1 MIRVLVNG
9 ALGRMGTE
17 VCKTVMEQK
26 DMDLS
31 GVVDINGAGK
41 TIPYYDGGVFG
52 VDTDLENAITCTRP
66 DVVVD
71 FTRPDVVMDNLRK
84 IISMG
89 VNAVVGTTGFTKI
102 PSSFASS
109 NSLRSFFPEKEMTV
123 SSSTSGTI

>member
-1 MIRVLVNG
+1 MRLEEW
-9 ALGRMGTE
+9 GTE

-31 GVVDINGAGK
+31 GVVDINGADK

-89 VNAVVGTTGFTKI
+89 VNAVVGTTGFTKENLEEI
-102 PSSFASS
+102 DKLAS
-109 NSLRSFFPEKEMTV
+109 EKGV
-123 SSSTSGTI
+123 GVLIALILHWVQ

>member
-31 GVVDINGAGK
+31 GVVDINGADK

-52 VDTDLENAITCTRP
+52 VDTDLENALPAPVQMLLLILP
-66 DVVVD
+66 V
-71 FTRPDVVMDNLRK
+71 PML
-84 IISMG
+84 
-89 VNAVVGTTGFTKI
+89 
-102 PSSFASS
+102 
-109 NSLRSFFPEKEMTV
+109 
-123 SSSTSGTI
+123 

>member
-52 VDTDLENAITCTRP
+52 VDTDLEIRIWKTLLPAHVRMLLLILP
-66 DVVVD
+66 V
-71 FTRPDVVMDNLRK
+71 PML
-84 IISMG
+84 
-89 VNAVVGTTGFTKI
+89 
-102 PSSFASS
+102 
-109 NSLRSFFPEKEMTV
+109 
-123 SSSTSGTI
+123 

>member
-31 GVVDINGAGK
+31 GVVDINGADK

-89 VNAVVGTTGFTKI
+89 VNAVIAQPVLPKKI
-102 PSSFASS
+102 
-109 NSLRSFFPEKEMTV
+109 LKK
-123 SSSTSGTI
+123 STSWLPKKE

>member
-31 GVVDINGAGK
+31 GVVDINGADK

-84 IISMG
+84 MSRCCNG
-89 VNAVVGTTGFTKI
+89 QPAQNYFYGCKRRCRYNRFYQRK
-102 PSSFASS
+102 S
-109 NSLRSFFPEKEMTV
+109 
-123 SSSTSGTI
+123 